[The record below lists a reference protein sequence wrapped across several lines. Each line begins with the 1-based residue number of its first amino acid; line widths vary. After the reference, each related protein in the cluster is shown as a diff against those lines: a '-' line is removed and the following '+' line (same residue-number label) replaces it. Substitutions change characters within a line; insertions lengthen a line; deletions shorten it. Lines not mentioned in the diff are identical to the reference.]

1 MLVGAAIRRRD
12 IESSDDVEPK
22 LKLNPDCLLA
32 ETGPFVA
39 KNPPPFA
46 CVAPP
51 PLLVSPCCA
60 SAALSTSISACFVV
74 YELKKLAGLSR
85 SFEAN
90 SRITRQRRMYLDDH
104 DWGTRRIA
112 NLRGACIVSIG
123 RMGCCTRFDNDIQ
136 WSKTCMGVLK
146 MIFGASCRSHK
157 LVAKSKVVQRKVTSS

>member
-32 ETGPFVA
+32 ETGPFGA
-39 KNPPPFA
+39 KKPPPFA

-60 SAALSTSISACFVV
+60 PAALSTSISAFLSVKA
-74 YELKKLAGLSR
+74 LMKLTGLSR

-90 SRITRQRRMYLDDH
+90 SRITGQRRMYLDDH
-104 DWGTRRIA
+104 DWATRRIA
-112 NLRGACIVSIG
+112 NYVERVLYLLEERGVVLDSI
-123 RMGCCTRFDNDIQ
+123 TIY
-136 WSKTCMGVLK
+136 S
-146 MIFGASCRSHK
+146 GARRVC
-157 LVAKSKVVQRKVTSS
+157 VY